1 MIKSLVSIVIA
12 AACAAVFVGFVPPP
26 APAVAAAQ
34 SPQQPVT
41 SAVKPVAAAGPVA
54 DIHNAG
60 CVQAWPYYE
69 QSCLH
74 PRCARHSRQRACRD
88 PHLESAALGLR
99 GEADASRIP
108 AVSKANGRGSSLH
121 VADRPW
127 RTALHREKR
136 PTNNDYFEFDQK
148 GRSAADYV
156 GIKGAC
162 EYFIAERHAIKG

>member
-74 PRCARHSRQRACRD
+74 DR
-88 PHLESAALGLR
+88 R
-99 GEADASRIP
+99 GQNGSSPTHVVRVI
-108 AVSKANGRGSSLH
+108 AVSERA
-121 VADRPW
+121 AI
-127 RTALHREKR
+127 RTLKVQR
-136 PTNNDYFEFDQK
+136 
-148 GRSAADYV
+148 
-156 GIKGAC
+156 
-162 EYFIAERHAIKG
+162 